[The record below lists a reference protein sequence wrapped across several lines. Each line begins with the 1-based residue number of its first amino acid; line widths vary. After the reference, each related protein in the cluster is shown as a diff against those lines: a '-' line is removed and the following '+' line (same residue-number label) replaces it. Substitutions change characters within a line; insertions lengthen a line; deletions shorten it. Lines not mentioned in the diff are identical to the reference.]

1 MTDQELT
8 FDQLQTIAGAISGAT
23 TDYGQLTLNQ
33 PIKKTLQLQMNDHT
47 VHLQIRL
54 PGVPITQKPCVPG
67 VSWVL
72 R

>member
-8 FDQLQTIAGAISGAT
+8 FDQLQTIAGGHPC
-23 TDYGQLTLNQ
+23 GKLTLNQ